1 MGYAYAL
8 TLNSST
14 NPVSPGMLRSIIP
27 VCRGLSPQIC
37 WWLLATHYS
46 QLSVVWVGR
55 YRDDDSWCGRYGN
68 SYLRTHHECLALRIR
83 GYTGGGGPNPPMDA
97 LPLVIVALPAV
108 CASGDNYVMGEPEQV
123 IAEPDEQELEGL
135 HPPTLEQKNPT
146 LVTSLVTKVLSFLI
160 GYGWYVVGFMLVGFI
175 AWNHLEP
182 KIKRWLK
189 KREDDQEAAEYHK
202 NFYESQ

>member
-1 MGYAYAL
+1 
-8 TLNSST
+8 
-14 NPVSPGMLRSIIP
+14 
-27 VCRGLSPQIC
+27 
-37 WWLLATHYS
+37 
-46 QLSVVWVGR
+46 
-55 YRDDDSWCGRYGN
+55 
-68 SYLRTHHECLALRIR
+68 
-83 GYTGGGGPNPPMDA
+83 
-97 LPLVIVALPAV
+97 
-108 CASGDNYVMGEPEQV
+108 MGEPEQV

-202 NFYESQ
+202 NPDILLSRHQALDAARQKMQEQYNKVASDSLEKRKVREEKMREDKIAEWERMQSGKGNRLKDKSSASVSDTKKTNSSSAKDKPAAKPRMRPEYNPLTGDAGASSCRWRPTSRGASGGG